1 MEERPMSSDMA
12 HHIEQEREAI
22 RKRLGRVKHKIV
34 VLSGKGGVG
43 KTTVAVNLSVALAKN
58 DTQVGLMDI
67 DLHGPNVP
75 KMLGVEGKRVGGG
88 EEFIY
93 PYAYSDNLRV
103 LSISFF
109 LKEQKDAVIWRG
121 PLKMAAIKQFIKDVD
136 WGDLD
141 WLVIDAPPGTGD
153 EPLSILQLIEELDG
167 VIIVTTPQEVSLLD
181 VKKCVTFCEK
191 LGVRILGIVENMT
204 VLICPHCGGEVLLFG
219 KRGGVEEFAK
229 DADIPYLGEVPFEP
243 SVVEASDKGV
253 PITLKAPET
262 AAAEAFSYIAEKIK
276 RMVEEEE

>member
-1 MEERPMSSDMA
+1 MEERPMSGDTR
-12 HHIEQEREAI
+12 HIEQEREAI
-22 RKRLGRVKHKIV
+22 RKRLGRIKHKLV

-58 DTQVGLMDI
+58 DTYVGLMDI

-75 KMLGVEGKRVGGG
+75 KMLGVEGKRVGGD
-88 EEFIY
+88 EESIH
-93 PYAYSDNLRV
+93 PYTYSDNLRV

-109 LKEQKDAVIWRG
+109 LKERGDAVIWRG
-121 PLKMAAIKQFIKDVD
+121 PLKMIAIKQFIKDVN

-153 EPLSILQLIEELDG
+153 EPLSILQLVEELDG

-181 VKKCVTFCEK
+181 VMKCVTFCEK
-191 LGVRILGIVENMT
+191 LGVRILGVVENMASL
-204 VLICPHCGGEVLLFG
+204 VCPHCGGEILLFG
-219 KRGGVEEFAK
+219 KRGRVKEFAK
-229 DADIPYLGEVPFEP
+229 DADIPFLGEVPFEP
-243 SVVEASDKGV
+243 SVVEASDTGV
-253 PITLKAPET
+253 PTTLKSPET
-262 AAAEAFSYIAEKIK
+262 AAAEAFFSIAEKIK